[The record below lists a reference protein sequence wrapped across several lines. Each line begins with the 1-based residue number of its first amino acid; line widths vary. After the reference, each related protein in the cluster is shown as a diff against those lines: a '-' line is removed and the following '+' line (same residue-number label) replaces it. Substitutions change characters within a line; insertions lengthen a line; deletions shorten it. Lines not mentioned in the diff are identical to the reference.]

1 MCLHRAPRVL
11 RGLSTVVSR
20 PNPNKALPIKRANA
34 KRRYL
39 SLYENMTSLN
49 DSSSSSHRIG
59 SSNSNSS
66 SSSSSRNRNEV
77 GGMRQCKF
85 VFREAIFVAAIS
97 LARQGFLVS
106 CARPTDH

>member
-11 RGLSTVVSR
+11 RGLSTVVSW
-20 PNPNKALPIKRANA
+20 PNPNKALSITRANA

-49 DSSSSSHRIG
+49 DSSSSSSHRIG

-106 CARPTDH
+106 CATDH